1 MGSAIGGAQDRRI
14 SMRSLG
20 RTGGLK
26 RPEGLVVSSIVIL
39 RSVALQVNWKVEVP
53 LAQAGLY
60 EDVIYTLKVT
70 L

>member
-1 MGSAIGGAQDRRI
+1 
-14 SMRSLG
+14 MRSLG